1 MVDNDFLNDT
11 IVDFLNASVDAFP
24 DKEAFIFLKDSNFP
38 ELLTYSDLLNRIDII
53 GSNLALHANK
63 GDRVLLLFQPGLE
76 FVCAIFACFKLGL
89 IAVPAYIPSNERNV
103 PRIINIIKDCDAN
116 IVLTETVKQMEQLK
130 SCLLVGRGLSVIS
143 TKRLKSKGAFKSNV
157 SSQDLAFLQYTS
169 GSTGEPKG
177 VMVSHN
183 NLISNI
189 HVITQAYA
197 LNEKDTVAF
206 WLPHYHDFGLIGA
219 ILSTVVA
226 GYTSV
231 LMSPV
236 SFIRKPYRW
245 LKAISDYQA
254 TGTGGPNFCFDSC
267 VKKIKDDKKKDLDLS
282 SLRFVINAAEP
293 IRKDTLE
300 NFSETFRVCGFDRDV
315 FKPTYGLAE
324 ATLYVCSDNKI
335 NYRHISR
342 EKYEKNIIDDEAT
355 SDQCTLIGVGD
366 CFNGFDMAVVDPG
379 SNRRCPPDVVG
390 ELWIRGDSVAQGY
403 WKKDELTAEQFRAR
417 YHDQNDNSFYFRT
430 GDLAC
435 FDAKGNLYVTGRLKD
450 LLIFRGKNVYPQD
463 VEYTSECTHPS
474 LKKNSCVAFTVEK
487 EGDSWLVV
495 VQEVEKRIP
504 ENISSVV
511 EEIISNVTSEHEISN
526 FHSLVLVKSGSIE
539 KTSSGKVRRRR
550 TKEQFLDNALQR
562 VYGWEN
568 PIFEV
573 NKKDVLSAIL
583 DEFSEEEIF
592 SAIEELER

>member
-1 MVDNDFLNDT
+1 MVNNDCSKK
-11 IVDFLNASVDAFP
+11 IIIDFLNASADDHP

-38 ELLTYSDLLNRIDII
+38 ELLTYSDLSIRVDTI

-76 FVCAIFACFKLGL
+76 FVCSIFACFKLGL
-89 IAVPAYIPSNERNV
+89 IAVPAYIPSNERNI

-116 IVLTETVKQMEQLK
+116 IVLTETVDQAEQMK
-130 SCLLVGRGLSVIS
+130 SCLLVGRDIFVIP
-143 TKRLKSKGAFKSNV
+143 TKRLKNKGAFESNV
-157 SSQDLAFLQYTS
+157 LPEDLAFLQYTS
-169 GSTGEPKG
+169 GSTGDPKG
-177 VMVSHN
+177 VMVSHH

-189 HVITQAYA
+189 NVITQAYS
-197 LNEKDTVAF
+197 LTEKDTVAF

-267 VKKIKDDKKKDLDLS
+267 VKKIRDDKKSDLDLS

-300 NFSETFRVCGFDRDV
+300 NFIEEFRVCGFGRDV

-335 NYRHISR
+335 NYRNVSR
-342 EKYEKNIIDDEAT
+342 EKCEKNIIDDSSV
-355 SDQCTLIGVGD
+355 SDQYTLIGVGD
-366 CFNGFDMAVVDPG
+366 SFNGFDVVVVDPD
-379 SNRRCPPDVVG
+379 SNRQCPPDVVG

-403 WKKDELTAEQFRAR
+403 WKKNELTAESFGAK
-417 YHDQNDNSFYFRT
+417 YHGQDDSLSYFRT
-430 GDLAC
+430 GDLAS
-435 FDAKGNLYVTGRLKD
+435 FDSEGRLYVTGRLKD

-463 VEYTSECTHPS
+463 VEYTSETSHES

-487 EGDSWLVV
+487 SGEIWLVV
-495 VQEVEKRIP
+495 VQEVEKRMP
-504 ENISSVV
+504 EDISSVAD
-511 EEIISNVTSEHEISN
+511 EIVSNVTSEHEISN
-526 FHSLVLVKSGSIE
+526 FYSLVLVRSGTIE

-550 TKEQFLDNALQR
+550 TKERFLDAELR
-562 VYGWEN
+562 DVYTWEN
-568 PIFEV
+568 PIFETE
-573 NKKDVLSAIL
+573 KEGVLEDIL
-583 DEFSEEEIF
+583 DEYSKEEIF

>member
-1 MVDNDFLNDT
+1 MVNNDYPKK
-11 IVDFLNASVDAFP
+11 IIIDFLNASVDDYP
-24 DKEAFIFLKDSNFP
+24 EKEAFIFLKDSSFP
-38 ELLTYSDLLNRIDII
+38 ELLTYSDLSIRIDVI
-53 GSNLALHANK
+53 GSNLALHTKK

-76 FVCAIFACFKLGL
+76 FVCSIFACFKLGL
-89 IAVPAYIPSNERNV
+89 IAVPAYIPSNDRNI

-116 IVLTETVKQMEQLK
+116 IVLTETVDQAEYLK
-130 SCLLVGRGLSVIS
+130 SCLPVGQYLSVIS
-143 TKRLKSKGAFKSNV
+143 TKRLRNKGAFESNV
-157 SSQDLAFLQYTS
+157 SPEDLAFLQYTS
-169 GSTGEPKG
+169 GSTGDPKG
-177 VMVSHN
+177 VMVSHH

-189 HVITQAYA
+189 HVITQAYS
-197 LNEKDTVAF
+197 LTEKDTVAF
-206 WLPHYHDFGLIGA
+206 WLPHYHDFGLIGS

-236 SFIRKPYRW
+236 SFIRKPHRW

-267 VKKIKDDKKKDLDLS
+267 VKKIKDDKKSDLDLS

-293 IRKDTLE
+293 IRKDTLD
-300 NFSETFRVCGFDRDV
+300 NFIEEFRVCGFGRDV

-335 NYRHISR
+335 NYRTISR
-342 EKYEKNIIDDEAT
+342 EKYEKNIIDDKGV

-366 CFNGFDMAVVDPG
+366 SFNGFDVVVVDPD

-403 WKKDELTAEQFRAR
+403 WKKDELTVESFGAR
-417 YHDQNDNSFYFRT
+417 YRDQDDNLPYFRT
-430 GDLAC
+430 GDLAS
-435 FDAKGNLYVTGRLKD
+435 FDGEGRLYVTGRLKD

-463 VEYTSECTHPS
+463 VEYTSENTHGS

-487 EGDSWLVV
+487 SGESWLVV
-495 VQEVEKRIP
+495 VQEIEKRVP
-504 ENISSVV
+504 EDISSVADD
-511 EEIISNVTSEHEISN
+511 IISNVTSEHEISN
-526 FHSLVLVKSGSIE
+526 FYSLVLVKSGTID

-550 TKEQFLDNALQR
+550 VKERFLEAELR
-562 VYGWEN
+562 GVYTWEN
-568 PIFEV
+568 PIFES
-573 NKKDVLSAIL
+573 NKNDVMGDIF
-583 DEFSEEEIF
+583 DQYSEEEIF